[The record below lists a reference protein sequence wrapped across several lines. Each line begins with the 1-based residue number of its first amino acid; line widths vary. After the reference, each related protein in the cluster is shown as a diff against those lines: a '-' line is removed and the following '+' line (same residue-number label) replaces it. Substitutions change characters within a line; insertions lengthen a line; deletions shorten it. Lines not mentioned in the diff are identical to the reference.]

1 MKKKTKKQKKNLFRV
16 DVHLNYLVY
25 TDKETYN
32 EIDVC
37 KWLKNDFHSGEL
49 DEGGA
54 LEVQKVE
61 SVEQIQDFLEK
72 DFEYNVYYTD
82 DKDDGT
88 SIQTLVDELGLNAD
102 VLVAKLRKL
111 GYTVAPPKEE

>member
-1 MKKKTKKQKKNLFRV
+1 MKKNNMRRKNLFRV
-16 DVHLNYLVY
+16 DVHLSYLVY

-49 DEGGA
+49 DEEGA
-54 LEVQKVE
+54 LEVQKVK
-61 SVEQIQDFLEK
+61 SIEQIQDFLEK

-88 SIQTLVDELGLNAD
+88 SIQTLVDELSLDAD

-111 GYTVAPPKEE
+111 GYTVAPPKEK